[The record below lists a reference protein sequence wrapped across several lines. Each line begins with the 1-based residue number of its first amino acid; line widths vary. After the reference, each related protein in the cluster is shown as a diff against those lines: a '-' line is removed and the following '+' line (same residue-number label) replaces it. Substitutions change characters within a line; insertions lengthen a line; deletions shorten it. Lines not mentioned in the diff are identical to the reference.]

1 VITDIE
7 TVLSRHRKLM
17 SDYKLTLQP
26 FVIVVL
32 SVEKVEAAYVII
44 NNEKYQFQDVTNFI
58 AFCWKSF
65 YVSNAAYP
73 ASCEAIWI
81 YIEEEIY
88 ECKKVKRYYQSV
100 KWVKDSLENIICE
113 NTYCESL
120 TTAQSLKTCSS
131 FELSDT
137 DENA

>member
-1 VITDIE
+1 
-7 TVLSRHRKLM
+7 M

-32 SVEKVEAAYVII
+32 SVQKVEAAYVII
-44 NNEKYQFQDVTNFI
+44 NEEKYQFQDVTSAI

-65 YVSNAAYP
+65 YVLNAAYP
-73 ASCEAIWI
+73 VSCEAIWI

-100 KWVKDSLENIICE
+100 KWVKDSLENISCE
-113 NTYCESL
+113 NTECESS
-120 TTAQSLKTCSS
+120 TAIQSSETYSS
-131 FELSDT
+131 FDFLN
-137 DENA
+137 ENE